1 MSARS
6 DSGAHSGCR
15 AQAQDEHAGL
25 TELRKR
31 VEKAGK
37 VQDVKVTVRIAGGI
51 PSQRLEEEYEVSG
64 SGRVSHRFSDMLKES
79 KPVRGSGRLNAAEL
93 RELLDAVARGTEG
106 LVPRSMA
113 RFLPDTV
120 VGKLTIEVGQK
131 KTELYFLPDES
142 TRTAQNKHISS
153 QAAATIERFRGL
165 RDRFKKTRKGV
176 RRA

>member
-1 MSARS
+1 MSVQS
-6 DSGAHSGCR
+6 DSGAKSGCR

-25 TELRKR
+25 TELRTR

-51 PSQRLEEEYEVSG
+51 PSERLEEEYEVSG
-64 SGRVSHRFSDMLKES
+64 SGRVSHRFSDTLKDAGT
-79 KPVRGSGRLNAAEL
+79 VRGSGRLDAAEL

-106 LVPRSMA
+106 LVPRSKA

-120 VGKLTIEVGQK
+120 VGKLTIEVGGK

-142 TRTAQNKHISS
+142 ARAAQNKHISS
-153 QAAATIERFRGL
+153 QAAATIERFRGF
-165 RDRFKKTRKGV
+165 RDRFKKAPKGA